1 MTSNILT
8 DLTNLTVAQIRDGHR
23 AGKFTAVE
31 IAEAFSANVADA
43 KALNAFIVET
53 PDHALAAARQA
64 DADRAGG
71 TLKPLSGVPIG
82 MKDLFATNGVQ
93 TTAASH
99 MLEGFIPHYESTVSQ
114 KLWDAGAGMLGK
126 LNLDQFA
133 MGSSNETSYFGN
145 VISPWRRSD
154 GGNAAL
160 TPGGSSGGSA
170 AAIAARLCP
179 AATGT
184 DTGGSIR
191 QPAAF
196 TGIAGIKPT
205 YGRCSRWGIVAFAS
219 SLDQAGPMARTVQDC
234 AIMLRAM
241 AGFDAKDATSLDL
254 PVPDWEAAL
263 SSDLKGRR
271 VGIPKEYRL
280 DGIDADIAAMWDAG
294 IAMLK
299 DAGAEVVDIS
309 LPHTKYALPAYYII
323 APAEA
328 SSNLARYDGV
338 RYGLRDLPEGAGLQ
352 DMYAATRAAGFGP
365 EVKRRILIGTY
376 VLSAGFYDAYYT
388 QAQKVR
394 ALIARDFD
402 AAWADCD
409 LILTP
414 TAPSAAFALG
424 EKMADP
430 LAMYL
435 NDVFA
440 VPASLAGLPAM
451 SVPGAL
457 SRNGLPLGLQIIG
470 KAFDEQGVLNAGL
483 AIEERAGFIARAERW
498 W

>member
-1 MTSNILT
+1 MTELT
-8 DLTNLTVAQIRDGHR
+8 DLTVAGLRDGFR
-23 AGKFTAVE
+23 AGDFTARE
-31 IAEAFSANVADA
+31 AAEAFNAAVAGA
-43 KALNAFIVET
+43 KTLNAFIVET
-53 PDHALAAARQA
+53 PEHALAAADAA
-64 DADRAGG
+64 DAARAAGEAS
-71 TLKPLSGVPIG
+71 KPLAGVPIG
-82 MKDLFATNGVQ
+82 MKDLFATKGVQ

-99 MLEGFIPHYESTVSQ
+99 ILEGFTPTYESTVSQ

-133 MGSSNETSYFGN
+133 MGSSNETCAYGN
-145 VISPWRRSD
+145 VISPWRRKD

-170 AAIAARLCP
+170 SAIAARLCP

-196 TGIAGIKPT
+196 VGISGIKPT
-205 YGRCSRWGIVAFAS
+205 YGRCSRWGTVAFAS
-219 SLDQAGPMARTVQDC
+219 SLDQAGPMARDVRDC
-234 AIMLRAM
+234 AIMLEAM
-241 AGFDAKDATSLDL
+241 SGFDPKDATSLDL
-254 PVPDWEAAL
+254 PVPAWEAGL
-263 SSDLKGRR
+263 SPDMKGKRI
-271 VGIPKEYRL
+271 GIPKEYRV
-280 DGIDADIAAMWDAG
+280 DGMPAEIEALWQQG
-294 IAMLK
+294 IEWMR
-299 DAGAEVVDIS
+299 DAGAEIVEVS
-309 LPHTKYALPAYYII
+309 LPHTKYALPAYYIV

-338 RYGLRDLPEGAGLQ
+338 RFGQRELPEGANLQ
-352 DMYAATRAAGFGP
+352 DMYAATRAAGFGD

-394 ALIARDFD
+394 TLIAQDFEK
-402 AAWADCD
+402 AWEVCD
-409 LILTP
+409 LLLTP

-424 EKMADP
+424 EKQADP

-435 NDVFA
+435 NDVFT

-451 SVPGAL
+451 SVPGGL
-457 SRNGLPLGLQIIG
+457 DGDGLPLGLQVIG
-470 KAFDEQGVLNAGL
+470 KPLDEQGVLNAGL
-483 AIEERAGFIARAERW
+483 AIEQRAGFTARADKW

>member
-1 MTSNILT
+1 MMT

-23 AGKFTAVE
+23 AGDFSAVE
-31 IAEAFSANVADA
+31 VAEAFNANVAGA
-43 KALNAFIVET
+43 KLLNAFIVET
-53 PDHALAAARQA
+53 PEHALAAAKAA
-64 DADRAGG
+64 DADRAAG

-99 MLEGFIPHYESTVSQ
+99 MLEGFVPRYESTVSA

-145 VISPWRRSD
+145 VISPWRRKD

-160 TPGGSSGGSA
+160 APGGSSGGSST
-170 AAIAARLCP
+170 AIAARLCP

-196 TGIAGIKPT
+196 TGISGIKPT

-219 SLDQAGPMARTVQDC
+219 SLDQAGPMARDVRDC
-234 AIMLRAM
+234 AIMLENM
-241 AGFDAKDATSLDL
+241 AGFDPKDATSLDL
-254 PVPDWEAAL
+254 PVPNWEAAL
-263 SSDLKGRR
+263 SADLKGKK

-280 DGIDADIAAMWDAG
+280 EGIDPDIDAMWDAG

-299 DAGAEVVDIS
+299 DAGAEVVEIS

-338 RYGLRDLPEGAGLQ
+338 RYGLRDLPTGAGLQ
-352 DMYAATRAAGFGP
+352 DMYAATRADGFGP
-365 EVKRRILIGTY
+365 EVKRRIMIGTY

-394 ALIARDFD
+394 TLIARDFD
-402 AAWADCD
+402 AAFASCD
-409 LILTP
+409 VILAP
-414 TAPSAAFALG
+414 TAPSAAFGLG

-451 SVPGAL
+451 SVPAAL
-457 SRNGLPLGLQIIG
+457 NREGLPLGLQIIG

-483 AIEERAGFIARAERW
+483 AIEERAGFTARAEKW